1 MQQGKVLFMDLDD
14 TLLSDDKSVS
24 PKNLAAIRTALLHG
38 NSFVVTTGRPVKSST
53 KVIKEL
59 GLYSPG
65 CYLIA
70 FNGSVICDC
79 AAERIFQQ
87 KTIPIPYV
95 KRLFDEAKKAGIY
108 VPTYD
113 KADVLAEC
121 YTKELAY
128 YTKRA
133 QMTYR
138 LLSDTANALTE
149 EPYKVLLIC
158 LESRAILEKF
168 QKENF
173 IWSEDKMNSFLSGSA
188 YLEYCP
194 LGVDKGTAILEFCKL
209 FGISPEQTI
218 AVGDE
223 WNDIS
228 MIKAA
233 HVGIA
238 VENAVDAVK
247 EAADYVT
254 VRDHNH
260 DAVAEVIEKFM

>member
-1 MQQGKVLFMDLDD
+1 M
-14 TLLSDDKSVS
+14 T
-24 PKNLAAIRTALLHG
+24 
-38 NSFVVTTGRPVKSST
+38 
-53 KVIKEL
+53 
-59 GLYSPG
+59 
-65 CYLIA
+65 
-70 FNGSVICDC
+70 
-79 AAERIFQQ
+79 
-87 KTIPIPYV
+87 
-95 KRLFDEAKKAGIY
+95 FDEAKKAGIY
-108 VPTYD
+108 VQTYD

-158 LESRAILEKF
+158 PESRAILEKF

>member
-1 MQQGKVLFMDLDD
+1 MQQGKLLFMDLDD
-14 TLLSDDKSVS
+14 TLLSDYKSVS

-38 NSFVVTTGRPVKSST
+38 NSFVVTTGRPVKSSI

-59 GLYSPG
+59 GLCGPG

-70 FNGSVICDC
+70 FNGSVIYDC
-79 AAERIFQQ
+79 AAERILQQ

-108 VPTYD
+108 VQTYD

-121 YTKELAY
+121 YTRELAY

-138 LLSDTANALTE
+138 LLPDTANVLTE

-168 QKENF
+168 QQENF
-173 IWSEDKMNSFLSGSA
+173 IWSEDKMNSFLSSSA

-194 LGVDKGTAILEFCKL
+194 LGVDKGTAILEFCRL
-209 FGISPEQTI
+209 FGISLEQTI

>member
-1 MQQGKVLFMDLDD
+1 M
-14 TLLSDDKSVS
+14 
-24 PKNLAAIRTALLHG
+24 
-38 NSFVVTTGRPVKSST
+38 
-53 KVIKEL
+53 
-59 GLYSPG
+59 
-65 CYLIA
+65 
-70 FNGSVICDC
+70 
-79 AAERIFQQ
+79 
-87 KTIPIPYV
+87 
-95 KRLFDEAKKAGIY
+95 
-108 VPTYD
+108 
-113 KADVLAEC
+113 
-121 YTKELAY
+121 
-128 YTKRA
+128 
-133 QMTYR
+133 
-138 LLSDTANALTE
+138 
-149 EPYKVLLIC
+149 LLIC